1 MEETIVNRVS
11 TSGLISLD
19 LEDLYAPG
27 ERITYDLK
35 QNLFMDLILKEKD
48 FRTFL
53 KENDWSLYQDSH
65 VAIVCSADA
74 IVPTWAYML
83 LATYL
88 EPYVKTLVFGDLD
101 ELENR
106 IYGEI
111 FDKLDWT
118 PYQDARVV
126 VKGCSKIKIPIS
138 VYVEL
143 SQRLKPMVKSL
154 MFGEP
159 CSTVPLYKAKANV

>member
-1 MEETIVNRVS
+1 MKEVIVNKVS
-11 TSGLISLD
+11 SSGLISLD
-19 LEDLYAPG
+19 LEDLYASG
-27 ERITYDLK
+27 DRIVYDLK

-48 FRTFL
+48 FRSFL
-53 KENDWSLYQDSH
+53 KENDWSVYQDAH
-65 VAIVCSADA
+65 VAIICSADA

-101 ELENR
+101 ELETR
-106 IYGEI
+106 IYSKI
-111 FDKLDWT
+111 FDELNWS

-126 VKGCSKIKIPIS
+126 VKGCSKIKIPTA